1 MPDDPPAKA
10 EAHVDYTPEFKR
22 NVRQLAKKYRRIK
35 SDLQPVIDSLGK
47 GATPG
52 DPIAR
57 TGEEYALFKVRIRN
71 SDSGKGKSGGYRLIY
86 WVKSETSIILIT
98 IYSKTEQGDVS
109 TQYVRRV
116 IAEHGP
122 TAVGS

>member
-1 MPDDPPAKA
+1 MPADPPAKA
-10 EAHVDYTPEFKR
+10 EAQVDFTPEFKR

-47 GATPG
+47 GVTPG
-52 DPIAR
+52 DPISR
-57 TGEEYALFKVRIRN
+57 TGEEYALFKARIRN

-86 WVKSETSIILIT
+86 WVKSELSVILIT

-109 TQYVRRV
+109 AQYLRQV
-116 IAEHGP
+116 IAEHGLGEAP
-122 TAVGS
+122 